1 MLLCEMERERLN
13 RFDEEEDTLAPST
26 KKFKESHQLAGDK
39 EVNQNGKVGS
49 YRDKLVGTI
58 PGAFQKAF
66 GFDNFM
72 QEDIESDN
80 EEENS
85 HEGSQGRLDG
95 YLVSY
100 IKLLLVNMNHVDFF
114 LIFSL

>member
-1 MLLCEMERERLN
+1 MRNGERGRLK

-58 PGAFQKAF
+58 PGAF
-66 GFDNFM
+66 
-72 QEDIESDN
+72 
-80 EEENS
+80 
-85 HEGSQGRLDG
+85 
-95 YLVSY
+95 
-100 IKLLLVNMNHVDFF
+100 
-114 LIFSL
+114 